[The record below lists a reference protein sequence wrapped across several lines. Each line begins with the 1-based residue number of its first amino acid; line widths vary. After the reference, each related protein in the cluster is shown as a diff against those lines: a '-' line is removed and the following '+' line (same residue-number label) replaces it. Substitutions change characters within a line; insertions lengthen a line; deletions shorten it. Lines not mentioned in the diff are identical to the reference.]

1 MKAIYLTKGTLD
13 IFDEMRYSHFFRKII
28 DGLLESMNRTD
39 VSWSERV
46 TLGKENMSSD
56 LLKKVLGRDYMN
68 EEDLEAF
75 VHIFKEK
82 SNKNEKGKEMG
93 FNKNQLIK
101 QQEGPVLIKFT
112 DDFWQM
118 LDKISADDN
127 IVWDIYSLDSN
138 QDIENKMG
146 ITQVDISDEIGYF
159 DIKVGSKTSKIN
171 VGVFIKQFFKEKFT
185 QEQINKFIK
194 DYNKVVGKISG
205 KEINPE
211 NLIKPREFKYEPSNV
226 RDTFISLVTETYPM
240 GHEEEV
246 VPFITPGLNKDK
258 YGNYYK
264 VIGNSDTAFTC
275 HLDTASRTKSKVGL
289 VAYEKDN
296 QDFIMTDGT
305 SILGADDKAGVA
317 VIMYMIEKNI
327 PGVYW
332 FFYGEE
338 RGGIGSS
345 KVANDYESYDF
356 MKGIKK
362 MVSFDRRNY
371 YSVITSQMGVSCC
384 SNEFAESLC
393 KELNKSGL
401 KLNLDPTGVF
411 TDSANFTELIPECTN
426 VSVGYFNE
434 HTHDELQ
441 NITYLEKLAKA
452 CVSANWDKLVVKRK
466 VGFDNEILKKYN
478 GMIKQLKRVIFYN
491 NDSVKGENGKLVI
504 DLEISDPDVNHFYS
518 DLTRLQQLFSTFK
531 IDPDIKFYDDH
542 IKIELD

>member
-1 MKAIYLTKGTLD
+1 VKAIYLTKGTLD

>member
-56 LLKKVLGRDYMN
+56 LLKQVLGRDYVN

-159 DIKVGSKTSKIN
+159 DIKVGSKPSKIN

-185 QEQINKFIK
+185 QEQINKFRK

>member
-1 MKAIYLTKGTLD
+1 
-13 IFDEMRYSHFFRKII
+13 
-28 DGLLESMNRTD
+28 
-39 VSWSERV
+39 
-46 TLGKENMSSD
+46 MSSD
-56 LLKKVLGRDYMN
+56 LLKQVLGRDYVN

-118 LDKISADDN
+118 LDKISTDDN

-185 QEQINKFIK
+185 QEQINKFRK

-296 QDFIMTDGT
+296 QDFIMTDST

>member
-56 LLKKVLGRDYMN
+56 LLKQVLGRDYVN

-118 LDKISADDN
+118 LDKISTDDN

-159 DIKVGSKTSKIN
+159 DIKVGSKPSKIN

-185 QEQINKFIK
+185 QEQINKFRK

-205 KEINPE
+205 KEINPK

>member
-1 MKAIYLTKGTLD
+1 
-13 IFDEMRYSHFFRKII
+13 
-28 DGLLESMNRTD
+28 
-39 VSWSERV
+39 
-46 TLGKENMSSD
+46 
-56 LLKKVLGRDYMN
+56 
-68 EEDLEAF
+68 
-75 VHIFKEK
+75 
-82 SNKNEKGKEMG
+82 
-93 FNKNQLIK
+93 
-101 QQEGPVLIKFT
+101 
-112 DDFWQM
+112 
-118 LDKISADDN
+118 
-127 IVWDIYSLDSN
+127 
-138 QDIENKMG
+138 
-146 ITQVDISDEIGYF
+146 
-159 DIKVGSKTSKIN
+159 
-171 VGVFIKQFFKEKFT
+171 
-185 QEQINKFIK
+185 
-194 DYNKVVGKISG
+194 
-205 KEINPE
+205 
-211 NLIKPREFKYEPSNV
+211 
-226 RDTFISLVTETYPM
+226 
-240 GHEEEV
+240 
-246 VPFITPGLNKDK
+246 
-258 YGNYYK
+258 
-264 VIGNSDTAFTC
+264 
-275 HLDTASRTKSKVGL
+275 
-289 VAYEKDN
+289 
-296 QDFIMTDGT
+296 
-305 SILGADDKAGVA
+305 
-317 VIMYMIEKNI
+317 
-327 PGVYW
+327 
-332 FFYGEE
+332 
-338 RGGIGSS
+338 
-345 KVANDYESYDF
+345 

-466 VGFDNEILKKYN
+466 VGFDTEILKKYN

>member
-1 MKAIYLTKGTLD
+1 VKAIYLTKGTLD

-56 LLKKVLGRDYMN
+56 LLKQVLGRDYVN

-118 LDKISADDN
+118 LDKISTDDN

-159 DIKVGSKTSKIN
+159 DIKVGSKPSKIN

-185 QEQINKFIK
+185 QEQINKFRK

-205 KEINPE
+205 KEINPK